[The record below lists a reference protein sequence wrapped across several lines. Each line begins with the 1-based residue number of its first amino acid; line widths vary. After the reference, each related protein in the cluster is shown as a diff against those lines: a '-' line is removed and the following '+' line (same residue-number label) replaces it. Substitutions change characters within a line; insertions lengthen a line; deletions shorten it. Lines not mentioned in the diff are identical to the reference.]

1 MIAHE
6 MTVLNDIRTEMLSY
20 RKKTNPERLKD
31 FLDKSEMNISKIKPN
46 AVIEILENKEKQIQN
61 VIDYLQKS
69 KSGVLDLHRRYCGQ
83 SVKELMDLHIEK
95 VFCKSPEEIRKE
107 LNKN

>member
-6 MTVLNDIRTEMLSY
+6 MTILNDIRTEMLSY

-31 FLDKSEMNISKIKPN
+31 FLKPKIKPN
-46 AVIEILENKEKQIQN
+46 VMIEILENKEKQIQN
-61 VIDYLQKS
+61 VIDYLQKQ
-69 KSGVLDLHRRYCGQ
+69 KSGLLDLHRQYCGQ
-83 SVKELMDLHIEK
+83 SVKALMDLHIEK

-107 LNKN
+107 LNKH